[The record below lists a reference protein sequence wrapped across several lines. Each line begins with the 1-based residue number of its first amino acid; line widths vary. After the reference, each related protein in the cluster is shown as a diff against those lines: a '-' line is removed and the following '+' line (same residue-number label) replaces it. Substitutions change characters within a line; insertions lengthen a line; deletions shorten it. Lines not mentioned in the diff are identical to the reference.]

1 MTMRNEEQV
10 DARSVRQELVDS
22 TRSLRRLEASWH
34 VEDDPNRPGL
44 CIAVLSQRVPPRLV
58 WYPAPV
64 RAVAAKVLRRSTLT
78 VLHELKAAAEETR
91 SPKSAE
97 AARGRRR

>member
-22 TRSLRRLEASWH
+22 TRSLRHLEASWH

-44 CIAVLSQRVPPRLV
+44 CIAVLSQRVRRV
-58 WYPAPV
+58 KPANV
-64 RAVAAKVLRRSTLT
+64 AHCMKHGNEVSRAKQSKGAQVF
-78 VLHELKAAAEETR
+78 
-91 SPKSAE
+91 
-97 AARGRRR
+97 